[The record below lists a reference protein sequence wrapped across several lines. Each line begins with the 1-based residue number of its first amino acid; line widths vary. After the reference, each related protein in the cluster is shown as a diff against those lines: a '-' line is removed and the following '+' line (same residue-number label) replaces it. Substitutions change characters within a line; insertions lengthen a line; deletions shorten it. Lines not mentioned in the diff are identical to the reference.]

1 MQVGS
6 QRKRNASATVPRVMA
21 EALKT
26 VEDAASQIKTQTKEE
41 QRQLREANT
50 ALTEAKNAEEGE
62 STRNVRDW

>member
-1 MQVGS
+1 
-6 QRKRNASATVPRVMA
+6 MA